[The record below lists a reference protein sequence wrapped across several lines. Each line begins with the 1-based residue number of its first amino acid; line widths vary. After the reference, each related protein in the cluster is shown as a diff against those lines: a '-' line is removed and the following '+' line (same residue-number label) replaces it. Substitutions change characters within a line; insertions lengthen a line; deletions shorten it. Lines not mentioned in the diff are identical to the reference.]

1 MHYLL
6 FMPTYH
12 ANGLAWT
19 YSERCGECLDDFEL
33 SRDECEP
40 GALAAFDALPQ
51 DERDSLE
58 GYAQEEAWEAA
69 RDDDEDNYI
78 CGRLTARGI
87 L

>member
-1 MHYLL
+1 
-6 FMPTYH
+6 MPTYH
-12 ANGLAWT
+12 ANELAWT

-40 GALAAFDALPQ
+40 DALAAFDALPQ
-51 DERDSLE
+51 AERDNIE
-58 GYAQEEAWEAA
+58 DYAQEAAWEAA

>member
-1 MHYLL
+1 
-6 FMPTYH
+6 MPTYRH
-12 ANGLAWT
+12 DGLAWT
-19 YSERCGECLDDFEL
+19 YSGRFGECLDDFEL

-51 DERDSLE
+51 AERDNLE
-58 GYAQEEAWEAA
+58 DYAQEAAWQAA

>member
-1 MHYLL
+1 
-6 FMPTYH
+6 MPTYH
-12 ANGLAWT
+12 ENGLAWIHGT
-19 YSERCGECLDDFEL
+19 AWPSGELDDFEL

-87 L
+87 M